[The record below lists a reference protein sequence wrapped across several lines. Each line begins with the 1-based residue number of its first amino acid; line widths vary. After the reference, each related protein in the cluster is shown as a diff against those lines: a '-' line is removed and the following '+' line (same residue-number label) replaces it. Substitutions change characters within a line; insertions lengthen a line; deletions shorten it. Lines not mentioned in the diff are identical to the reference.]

1 MARKKKKEQCPY
13 CGKMFVYLSRHKCKV
28 KARLEAEV
36 DQKSD
41 AERRK
46 ERAQAR
52 KKLLSRN
59 LKKKEKE
66 ILKIIKGV
74 EKIEFRELQDRAD
87 LTYEEL
93 DDILEV
99 LRLRDKI
106 KVKRDLMQGSW
117 TKILRWNQTLENEVE
132 LKDVKVN
139 RKKKDFVW
147 NLFRRVPC
155 FICPFVEKCSDDNQE
170 IFNPKHCP
178 FLTRW
183 IKETI
188 KGEEEFSI
196 NFEEIKARLD
206 QES

>member
-13 CGKMFVYLSRHKCKV
+13 CGKWYVYLSRHKCKV

-46 ERAQAR
+46 ERMEAR
-52 KKLLSRN
+52 KKLLNRKLN
-59 LKKKEKE
+59 KKEKE
-66 ILKIIKGV
+66 VLEIIKEEGKV
-74 EKIEFRELQDRAD
+74 EFRELQDKVGN
-87 LTYEEL
+87 TYEEL

-99 LRLRDKI
+99 LQLRDTV
-106 KVKRDLMQGSW
+106 KVKRDLMEGSW
-117 TKILRWNQTLENEVE
+117 TKIIRWNQQLTNEVE
-132 LKDVKVN
+132 LGGVKVN
-139 RKKKDFVW
+139 RKKDDFVW

-155 FICPFVEKCSDDNQE
+155 FICPFTERCNDTNQE

-178 FLTRW
+178 FLMRW
-183 IKETI
+183 IQVSMEGEKE
-188 KGEEEFSI
+188 FNI

>member
-46 ERAQAR
+46 ERNEAR
-52 KKLLSRN
+52 KKTLARKLRKHEKEV
-59 LKKKEKE
+59 LEIIKEKKE
-66 ILKIIKGV
+66 
-74 EKIEFRELQDRAD
+74 IEFRELQKKVGI
-87 LTYEEL
+87 TYEEL

-99 LRLRDKI
+99 LRLRDTI

-117 TKILRWNQTLENEVE
+117 TKLIRWNKKLGDEVE
-132 LKDVKVN
+132 LEEVKVN

-147 NLFRRVPC
+147 NLFRRTPC
-155 FICPFVEKCSDDNQE
+155 FICPFTEKCNDTNQD

-183 IKETI
+183 IKVSM
-188 KGEEEFSI
+188 KGEKEFNI

>member
-74 EKIEFRELQDRAD
+74 EKIEFRELQDRTD

-132 LKDVKVN
+132 LEDVKVN

-155 FICPFVEKCSDDNQE
+155 FICPFEEKCSD
-170 IFNPKHCP
+170 CP

-183 IKETI
+183 IKETM